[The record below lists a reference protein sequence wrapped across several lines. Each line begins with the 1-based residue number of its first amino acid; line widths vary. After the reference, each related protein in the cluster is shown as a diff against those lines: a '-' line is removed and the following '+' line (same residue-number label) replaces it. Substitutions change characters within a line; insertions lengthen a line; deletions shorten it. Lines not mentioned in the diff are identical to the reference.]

1 MARVQMLQQ
10 ISGGRGDNT
19 AWPDAGG
26 FLECDD
32 DEARALVRA
41 QHARWADEPPAT
53 ATMPPREPEPAV
65 AAPPA
70 AGSGDDMSGPEN
82 GSQDDDEP
90 ADPSKP
96 RVRDPKEA
104 WEQHAVSNFQVHPA
118 AAAAMTKAELTA
130 QFGGTPA

>member
-41 QHARWADEPPAT
+41 QHARWADDLPAEL
-53 ATMPPREPEPAV
+53 AADGAEPAV
-65 AAPPA
+65 AAPAA
-70 AGSGDDMSGPEN
+70 AGPGDDMSGPEN

-118 AAAAMTKAELTA
+118 AAAAMTKAELIA